1 MVSMLISTISRKGVR
16 WMDNKLSEYVL
27 KHSRKHDKELKYDF
41 MPSMLEIIER
51 PAHKAGTVII
61 LGIFS
66 LLIAAVIWACLSKT
80 DIVVTSS
87 GTIQPVGNI
96 SSLNSYASGT
106 IKSINVEEGAYVKE
120 GDILIELDTQ
130 SLDIDA
136 DTLNNQKEVLEAQ
149 KSVYTMIRNNEE
161 LNKIDISMYDANL
174 QPYIL
179 TIIDNDKAY
188 HNNLSTLESDKENAA
203 LNRDIAN
210 IKLEEYNSNP
220 DISQAEYDAQR
231 LVVKQT
237 ENAFI
242 QAETNVLKAQTTY
255 SEQVN
260 SNISEINSKLSQIGA
275 DLEKYRLSI
284 ENQKIVAPVNGY
296 INSIAVNNIG
306 ETVTS
311 AQQVV
316 TIVPADTPVEMVCY
330 VKNMDIADI
339 KVGMDAEIKLEA
351 YPYNKYGTVKGT
363 VKYISPSSFN
373 IEKQGSVYL
382 VKLDIDNSNSNIN
395 VMSGLTGAVEIKIG
409 KRSIMRYFLDPIVKG
424 FGDSM
429 KEK

>member
-1 MVSMLISTISRKGVR
+1 
-16 WMDNKLSEYVL
+16 MDNKLNEYVL
-27 KHSRKHDKELKYDF
+27 KHSKKHDKELKYDF

-51 PAHKAGTVII
+51 PAHIAGTVII

-66 LLIAAVIWACLSKT
+66 MLIIAVIWACLSKT

-106 IKSINVEEGAYVKE
+106 IKSINIEEGAYVKA
-120 GDILIELDTQ
+120 GDVLIELDTQ
-130 SLDIDA
+130 SLDIDV
-136 DTLNNQKEVLEAQ
+136 DTLNNQKAVLEAQ
-149 KSVYTMIRNNEE
+149 KEFYMMIRNGD
-161 LNKIDISMYDANL
+161 DISDKDISAYAGNI
-174 QPYIL
+174 QPYLL

-188 HNNLSTLESDKENAA
+188 HNNLSTLDSAKENAG

-210 IKLEEYNSNP
+210 IKLEEYKVNP
-220 DISQAEYDAQR
+220 NVSQAEYDAQK

-237 ENAFI
+237 ENEFI
-242 QAETNVLKAQTTY
+242 QAETNVLNAQTSY
-255 SEQVN
+255 SEQ
-260 SNISEINSKLSQIGA
+260 INSALSDINGNLSRIEA
-275 DLEKYRLSI
+275 ELEKYRLSI
-284 ENQKIVAPVNGY
+284 EYQKITAPVNGY

-306 ETVTS
+306 ETVTT
-311 AQQVV
+311 AQQIV
-316 TIVPADTPVEMVCY
+316 TIVPADTPIEMVCY

-339 KVGMDAEIKLEA
+339 NVGMDAEIKLEA

-373 IEKQGSVYL
+373 SEQMGSVYL
-382 VKLDIDNSNSNIN
+382 VKLDVDDSNPNIN
-395 VMSGLTGAVEIKIG
+395 VMSGLTGVVEVKVG
-409 KRSIMRYFLDPIVKG
+409 KQSIMRYFLDPIVKG
-424 FGDSM
+424 FGDSL

>member
-1 MVSMLISTISRKGVR
+1 MADERT
-16 WMDNKLSEYVL
+16 EYAL
-27 KHSRKHDKELKYDF
+27 RHSRKHDRELKYDF
-41 MPSMLEIIER
+41 MPEMLEIIER

-61 LGIFS
+61 LSVFS

-80 DIVVTSS
+80 DIVVSSS

-106 IKSINVEEGAYVKE
+106 IKSINVEEGAYVTA

-130 SLDIDA
+130 SLDIDV
-136 DTLNNQKEVLEAQ
+136 DTLNNQKSVLEAQ
-149 KSVYTMIRNNEE
+149 REFYMMIRNGDDMSG
-161 LNKIDISMYDANL
+161 KDISSYSADI
-174 QPYIL
+174 QPYL
-179 TIIDNDKAY
+179 LSIIDNDKAY
-188 HNNLSTLESDKENAA
+188 HNNLSTLESAKENAS
-203 LNRDIAN
+203 LNRDIAK
-210 IKLEEYNSNP
+210 IKLDEYKVNSN
-220 DISQAEYDAQR
+220 ISQAEYDAQK
-231 LVVKQT
+231 LVVKQA
-237 ENAFI
+237 ENEFI
-242 QAETNVLKAQTTY
+242 QAETNVLNAQTSY
-255 SEQVN
+255 SEQ
-260 SNISEINSKLSQIGA
+260 INSSLSDISGKLSQVNA
-275 DLEKYRLSI
+275 ELEKYRLSI
-284 ENQKIVAPVNGY
+284 EYQKIVAPVNGY

-351 YPYNKYGTVKGT
+351 YPYNKYGTVKGK
-363 VKYISPSSFN
+363 VKYISPSSFQN
-373 IEKQGSVYL
+373 EKLGSVYL
-382 VKLDIDNSNSNIN
+382 VKLDVDESNPNIN
-395 VMSGLTGAVEIKIG
+395 VMSGLSGAVEVKIG
-409 KRSIMRYFLDPIVKG
+409 RQSVMRYFLDPIVKG

>member
-1 MVSMLISTISRKGVR
+1 
-16 WMDNKLSEYVL
+16 MDNKLSEYVL

-136 DTLNNQKEVLEAQ
+136 DTLNNQKEILEAQ

-161 LNKIDISMYDANL
+161 LDKIDISKYDANL

-179 TIIDNDKAY
+179 TIIDNNTAY

-210 IKLEEYNSNP
+210 IKLEEYNRNP

-395 VMSGLTGAVEIKIG
+395 VMSGLTGTVEVKVG

>member
-1 MVSMLISTISRKGVR
+1 MADERI
-16 WMDNKLSEYVL
+16 EYAL
-27 KHSRKHDKELKYDF
+27 KHSKKHDKELKYDF

-61 LGIFS
+61 LCVFS

-106 IKSINVEEGAYVKE
+106 IKSINVEEGAYVKA
-120 GDILIELDTQ
+120 GDVLIELDTQ

-136 DTLNNQKEVLEAQ
+136 DTLTNQKEVLEAQ
-149 KSVYTMIRNNEE
+149 KEIYAMIRANEDIDS
-161 LNKIDISMYDANL
+161 IDITKYDVNI

-179 TIIDNDKAY
+179 TIIDTDKSY
-188 HNNLSTLESDKENAA
+188 RNNLSTLESAKENAS
-203 LNRDIAN
+203 LNSDIAK
-210 IKLEEYNSNP
+210 IKLEEYKTNP
-220 DISQAEYDAQR
+220 NVSQAEYDAQK
-231 LVVKQT
+231 LVVKQA
-237 ENAFI
+237 ENEFI

-255 SEQVN
+255 SEQIN
-260 SNISEINSKLSQIGA
+260 SSLSEINGNISQIDA
-275 DLEKYRLSI
+275 QLEKYRLSI
-284 ENQKIVAPVNGY
+284 ENQKIVSPVNGY

-363 VKYISPSSFN
+363 VKYISPSSFQN
-373 IEKQGSVYL
+373 EKLGSVYL
-382 VKLDIDNSNSNIN
+382 VKLDVDDSNPNIN
-395 VMSGLTGAVEIKIG
+395 VMSGLSGAVEVKIG
-409 KRSIMRYFLDPIVKG
+409 TQSIMRYFLDPIVKG
-424 FGDSM
+424 FGNSM